1 MSDNEE
7 NPGRAWDKRYAE
19 HPWSVVPDVS
29 LVEFVEP
36 LVPGRALDLGCG
48 TGRNSLWLARQG
60 WDVTGVDGSAVGL
73 RIAADQARQEGLSL
87 TLGRDDLLAYEPTPE
102 SFDLVVVANI
112 HLTPDQRD
120 EFFARAARAVATSG
134 HLYISGHHVDALGI
148 AGPPDRERLFDEAM
162 FRGRFNDFRT
172 EVLERRATLS
182 DADATEDVALVF
194 WAVKLEHKSGSNQ

>member
-1 MSDNEE
+1 MSDYEE